1 VEPKT
6 KRNIL
11 IGIGIAVTITSV
23 YLLYKYRFLRLPARN
38 IPNDPNLFVS
48 PANGKI
54 VAIRRFIDE
63 VIIESKYDKED
74 NIDGAISLFGSDISP
89 TGTIISIHMN
99 LNNVH
104 YQRVPVDSR
113 VLAVKHTKGDF
124 NNALTVKGET
134 FIRHENEHNEVL
146 FQTNSGIKYKVV
158 QIAGF
163 LARRI
168 ECFVQAGQNLKQGD
182 VFGVIKMG
190 SQVTVLV
197 PDNVQITANVGD
209 IVLDGET
216 VLGTI
221 KTYQK

>member
-1 VEPKT
+1 MEPKT

-11 IGIGIAVTITSV
+11 IGLGIAVTITSV

-38 IPNDPNLFVS
+38 IPHNQNLFVS

-54 VAIRRFIDE
+54 VAIRSFSNE
-63 VIIESKYDKED
+63 VIIESKFEKED
-74 NIDGAISLFGSDISP
+74 NIDGAISLFGNDISP

-104 YQRVPVDSR
+104 YQRVPVDSK
-113 VLAVKHTKGDF
+113 VLAITYTKGDF
-124 NNALTVKGET
+124 NNALTVKGEN

-146 FQTNSGIKYKVV
+146 FETSAGIRYKVV

-168 ECFVQAGQNLKQGD
+168 ECFVGVGDNLNQGD

-197 PDNVQITANVGD
+197 PENVTVTANVGD

-221 KTYQK
+221 KTYQQ